1 MLLPP
6 SEGKTSPA
14 DGPPVDL
21 TRLSS
26 PGLTPVRERV
36 LDVLVDVSARPDA
49 VRVLGV
55 GASVADDV
63 AHNTTLREAP
73 TAPAAQVYTGV
84 LYAAA
89 DLGGLDDDGAERGA
103 RSVRIMSALWGLLSP
118 ADAIPA
124 YRLPIGAPLPGLE
137 RLPTLWREPLAG
149 VLDPLAAEHLVVDCR
164 SGDYTIAWRGAP
176 RGTAGPGHVT
186 VRVLSETD
194 GVRTV
199 VSHWAK
205 QTRGLLTGHLLRRT
219 GPDPSTPEEL
229 RDAAAEMIGD
239 RLLDVGLEPRSGGRH
254 VLSLVVPGL
263 AARR

>member
-1 MLLPP
+1 ERVLVLLPP

-89 DLGGLDDDGAERGA
+89 DL
-103 RSVRIMSALWGLLSP
+103 RSEEHTSELQS
-118 ADAIPA
+118 
-124 YRLPIGAPLPGLE
+124 
-137 RLPTLWREPLAG
+137 REN
-149 VLDPLAAEHLVVDCR
+149 LVC
-164 SGDYTIAWRGAP
+164 
-176 RGTAGPGHVT
+176 
-186 VRVLSETD
+186 
-194 GVRTV
+194 
-199 VSHWAK
+199 
-205 QTRGLLTGHLLRRT
+205 
-219 GPDPSTPEEL
+219 
-229 RDAAAEMIGD
+229 
-239 RLLDVGLEPRSGGRH
+239 RLLLEKKK
-254 VLSLVVPGL
+254 PGP
-263 AARR
+263 AVTAR